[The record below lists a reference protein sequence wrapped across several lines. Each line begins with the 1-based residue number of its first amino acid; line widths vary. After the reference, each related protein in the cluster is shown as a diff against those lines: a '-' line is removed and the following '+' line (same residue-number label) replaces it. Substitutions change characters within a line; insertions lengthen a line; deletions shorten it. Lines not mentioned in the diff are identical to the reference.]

1 MLDSM
6 PSNKGAST
14 TIVPAI
20 GNFWK
25 SQLLHASAA
34 NLRLQVLRLSS
45 PGFVGRKR
53 LDYYRRSGRDVTN
66 IGPAVAARARDLS
79 ATANMRMTLSLLG
92 MWVGFTLVLL
102 GSTSAP
108 NAQDAVIEGWV
119 VDQQDSALVGVTVE
133 LKALAQPGPVVV
145 TTDPRGAYRFAAL
158 SPGVYTLSF
167 TLSGFESAQRDVT
180 LGTGERRV
188 VRVELGLA
196 PFAQQVDV
204 VAVSPL
210 LGAPID
216 REIVAASIAVITSDE
231 IGTRTGAAISSRLNE
246 RFGSV
251 SLEDT
256 TTNLFQPTL
265 RFRGF
270 TASPLLGL
278 PQGIAVYQNG
288 VRINEPFG
296 DTVQFDLVPLFAIDR
311 LQLSAGVEPTFG
323 LNALGG
329 TLALRLKN
337 GFDSRGFRGHLSGGS
352 FQRLTG
358 TAELGASRGPWAVY
372 LGATHFD
379 ESGWRTASESA
390 VTQAVADLGY
400 RNDRMDVGVTVT
412 FADTSLNG
420 NGPAP
425 VELLAVERSAVFTF
439 PDTTENR
446 LVLTQSRF
454 NVVVSPTWSLQ
465 LTGYYRDLARRT
477 LNGDEAEFSVCDND
491 VLPPGAPVTTLCA
504 GAGDDDDD
512 AELVELDAQAVG
524 DPLVDVVTGRF
535 ITVDDTAGDAAFNR
549 TNTKTQ
555 GYGAAFQ
562 AATTTA
568 VGHRDNVLLLGVTAD
583 LAEVDFTFNSEVG
596 TLTDDRSVAGSGLF
610 AGIFGQ
616 APDDLFNTAID
627 TENRAF
633 GLYFSDTLSLSDHVH
648 LTVSGRYND
657 VRVAILDRLGTS
669 LNGTHTF
676 SRFNPAVG
684 LVVQTGD
691 AVSVFGRYAESNRA
705 PTAAELSCADPDE
718 PCRIPNAF
726 VSDPPLEQ
734 AVARSVEGGARGRVV
749 GSGPQRIEWSAT
761 VYRTRIADDILFV
774 ASPELRG
781 TGFFQNAGDT
791 QRVGLD
797 AELSGR
803 SDHTDWFLSYGLV
816 QATFESPLTLP
827 SDDAM
832 NDAATEEGTIAVAPG
847 DRLPGIPRH
856 SVKAGVDVALSRA
869 WNVAVETILTS
880 SRVFVGDEG
889 NDQAEVDGYGL
900 LNLRTS
906 YQATDRVGLFLRV
919 DNLLDTKY
927 ETFGVLAEIEIELDE
942 VPDAADPRFVS
953 PGAPRSAFAGVRF
966 QF

>member
-1 MLDSM
+1 
-6 PSNKGAST
+6 
-14 TIVPAI
+14 
-20 GNFWK
+20 
-25 SQLLHASAA
+25 
-34 NLRLQVLRLSS
+34 
-45 PGFVGRKR
+45 
-53 LDYYRRSGRDVTN
+53 
-66 IGPAVAARARDLS
+66 
-79 ATANMRMTLSLLG
+79 MTRSLLG
-92 MWVGFTLVLL
+92 AWVGLTLVLL
-102 GSTSAP
+102 GSTTAVY
-108 NAQDAVIEGWV
+108 AQDSVIEGRV

-133 LKALAQPGPVVV
+133 LTPALPGPVIV
-145 TTDPRGAYRFAAL
+145 TTDPRGEYRFASL
-158 SPGVYTLSF
+158 SPGVYTVSF
-167 TLSGFESAQRDVT
+167 TLSGFQPAQREVT
-180 LGTGERRV
+180 LGAGERRALAI
-188 VRVELGLA
+188 EMGLA

-216 REIVAASIAVITSDE
+216 RDIVAASIAVITSDE

-296 DTVQFDLVPLFAIDR
+296 DTVQFDLVPLFALDR
-311 LQLSAGVEPTFG
+311 LQLSAGAEPTFG
-323 LNALGG
+323 LNAMGG
-329 TLALRLKN
+329 ALALRLKN

-372 LGATHFD
+372 LGATRFD

-400 RNDRMDVGVTVT
+400 RNGRMDAGVTVT

-425 VELLAVERSAVFTF
+425 VELLAIDRAAVFTF

-446 LVLTQSRF
+446 LVLIQGRV
-454 NVVVSPTWSLQ
+454 NAVISPIWSVQ
-465 LTGYYRDLARRT
+465 LTGYRRDLDRRT
-477 LNGDEAEFSVCDND
+477 LNGDEAEFSVCNND
-491 VLPPGAPVTTLCA
+491 VLPPSAPVTTLCA
-504 GAGDDDDD
+504 SAGGADDDD
-512 AELVELDAQAVG
+512 AGELVALGG

-535 ITVDDTAGDAAFNR
+535 ITREDTAGNGAFNR
-549 TNTKTQ
+549 TNTQTQ
-555 GYGAAFQ
+555 GYGAAVQ
-562 AATTTA
+562 TAITTA
-568 VGHRDNVLLLGVTAD
+568 LRDRENVLLFGAAAD
-583 LAEVDFTFNSEVG
+583 LAKVDFTFNSEVG
-596 TLTDDRSVAGSGLF
+596 TLTDDRSVVGSGLF

-627 TENRAF
+627 TQNRAF
-633 GLYFSDTLSLSDHVH
+633 GLYFSDTLSLSDRVH
-648 LTVSGRYND
+648 LTISGRYND
-657 VRVAILDRLGTS
+657 ARIAILDRLGTS

-726 VSDPPLEQ
+726 VSDPQLEQ

-803 SDHTDWFLSYGLV
+803 SDRTDWFLSYGLV

-827 SDDAM
+827 SDDAI
-832 NDAATEEGTIAVAPG
+832 NDAATEEGTIAVTPG

-906 YQATDRVGLFLRV
+906 YQATDRVVLFLRV

-927 ETFGVLAEIEIELDE
+927 ETFGVLAEIEIDLDE